1 MVRIKANRFYAKR
14 SFFLEGGWSEGLHTP
29 GVSKFWFKTFPDM
42 KVPIKALFTMEIP
55 VPAEKVVEILAPAN
69 VKYQKEWNAAFPV
82 NELVENY
89 IEQEG
94 GGSLFYTV
102 LELSWPLTNRAYL
115 VFIPPS
121 KEVDWYGK
129 KAFLLLQKNAWHHS
143 KPPGADGFVR

>member
-1 MVRIKANRFYAKR
+1 M
-14 SFFLEGGWSEGLHTP
+14 E
-29 GVSKFWFKTFPDM
+29 
-42 KVPIKALFTMEIP
+42 VPIKALFTMEIP

-69 VKYQKEWNAAFPV
+69 VKYQREWNGAFPV
-82 NELVENY
+82 NEIVENY

-94 GGSLFYTV
+94 GGSLLYTV
-102 LELSWPLTNRAYL
+102 LELSWPLTDRSYL

-143 KPPGADGFVR
+143 KPAVADGFVR